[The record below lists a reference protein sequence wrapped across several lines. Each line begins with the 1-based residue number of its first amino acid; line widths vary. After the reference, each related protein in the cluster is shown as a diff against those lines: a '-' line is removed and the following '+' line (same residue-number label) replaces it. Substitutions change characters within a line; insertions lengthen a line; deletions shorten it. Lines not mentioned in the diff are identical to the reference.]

1 MRKVVSSVLHR
12 GNFWLAYHNLRVEKI
27 YSSALLPCHL
37 GARSEHGA
45 ECFAFRAL
53 VAEQGIPAIET
64 PPSEPPRASEKVEE
78 EWERAQREPRA
89 AVGEAYSRPGVG
101 GCSADELLLISPLRS
116 PPGLPGPS
124 DWDSAVYLPNLLE
137 GDFSEV
143 RLSSV
148 LGNHILCEVR
158 SLLPKRFVQQEKCR
172 KKTPTT
178 SKIVA
183 NLSPVGKDVGLH
195 AHPCAGEKGKPVVR
209 RGRKAYGPPRARW
222 EEVAWLPNSIGGVT
236 ESSAIREERGCGCN
250 LTFWE

>member
-27 YSSALLPCHL
+27 YSSALRPCHL

-53 VAEQGIPAIET
+53 VAEQRIPAIET

-101 GCSADELLLISPLRS
+101 GCSADELLLISPLHS

-124 DWDSAVYLPNLLE
+124 NWDSAVYLPNLLE

-143 RLSSV
+143 
-148 LGNHILCEVR
+148 
-158 SLLPKRFVQQEKCR
+158 PYPAF
-172 KKTPTT
+172 
-178 SKIVA
+178 
-183 NLSPVGKDVGLH
+183 
-195 AHPCAGEKGKPVVR
+195 
-209 RGRKAYGPPRARW
+209 
-222 EEVAWLPNSIGGVT
+222 
-236 ESSAIREERGCGCN
+236 SAITSTAKFAPYSQKGSYNKKNVEKDAYDLKNCCKSIARR
-250 LTFWE
+250 

>member
-53 VAEQGIPAIET
+53 VAEQRIPAIET

-172 KKTPTT
+172 KKTPRT
-178 SKIVA
+178 SKTVA

-209 RGRKAYGPPRARW
+209 RGRKA
-222 EEVAWLPNSIGGVT
+222 
-236 ESSAIREERGCGCN
+236 
-250 LTFWE
+250 